1 MLIKSIEIERFRCF
15 NKTKAKDFGR
25 VNLLGGKN
33 NAGKTA
39 FLEALFLMNEPSN
52 QPVHLLLQF
61 RNEDMDTLKR
71 MPKRAW
77 NNFFYKGEKQ
87 QNIILIFRSE
97 DDIERQ
103 VEMSCQESDEKFNG
117 VETDISKY
125 PLVATRFNKEFIK
138 SSLQIDAF
146 EWKLKTMTANGLN
159 LKEPRLMKEAFS
171 KNILTASTKSIIGI
185 GLPNAFK
192 NTLLILSG
200 YNRTNEE
207 LAEAFDKTKLE
218 GRNEHL
224 LKAFQIIDETI
235 ADIATI
241 NLGKSV
247 LYLRRRGENNYIP
260 LTLYGDAMIKVA
272 DFILRIVNNKGSLI
286 LIDEIEN
293 GIHHSNQAA
302 LWKLIFELCVMYDVQ
317 LFATTHSAEMI
328 EAFKNVVIDNNYQE
342 EARYFELSRHA
353 ISKEIIA
360 QKLSI
365 GVLEDKLNH
374 KKPLRGE

>member
-1 MLIKSIEIERFRCF
+1 
-15 NKTKAKDFGR
+15 
-25 VNLLGGKN
+25 
-33 NAGKTA
+33 
-39 FLEALFLMNEPSN
+39 
-52 QPVHLLLQF
+52 
-61 RNEDMDTLKR
+61 
-71 MPKRAW
+71 
-77 NNFFYKGEKQ
+77 
-87 QNIILIFRSE
+87 
-97 DDIERQ
+97 
-103 VEMSCQESDEKFNG
+103 
-117 VETDISKY
+117 
-125 PLVATRFNKEFIK
+125 LVATRFNKEFIK